1 MREVRAGE
9 SGAWGDVS
17 VHVLNPPVPGWERRR
32 VRNDDSVV
40 LEVRY
45 GDVAFLLTGDI
56 GADVERAIVPSL
68 RPAAVRVLKVAH
80 HGSRTSTSAELLEAW
95 RPQVGVVSAGRN
107 NPFGHPA
114 PDVVARLQAAGVR
127 LFRTDQDGEVTIE
140 TDGRGVSVSTY
151 SAARFTCCQRASSS
165 SSVASWR

>member
-1 MREVRAGE
+1 MLFR
-9 SGAWGDVS
+9 S
-17 VHVLNPPVPGWERRR
+17 
-32 VRNDDSVV
+32 
-40 LEVRY
+40 
-45 GDVAFLLTGDI
+45 
-56 GADVERAIVPSL
+56 DVERAIVPSL

-80 HGSRTSTSAELLEAW
+80 HGSRTSTSPELLAAW